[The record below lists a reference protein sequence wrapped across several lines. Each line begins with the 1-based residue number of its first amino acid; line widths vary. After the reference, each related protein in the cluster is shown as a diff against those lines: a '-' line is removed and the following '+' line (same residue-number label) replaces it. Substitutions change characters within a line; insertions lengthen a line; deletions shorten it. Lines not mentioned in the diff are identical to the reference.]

1 VAAHELRAFLKSPFC
16 ACGVGGS
23 VKPGACALSLA
34 KFAQFTSEQNAL
46 DQGLQNLPPPPESD
60 PTWQAVSF
68 AVEMATEATNG
79 KRDFSDRG
87 KRFAASRTQDFQ
99 FEFVQA

>member
-1 VAAHELRAFLKSPFC
+1 DFNPRSGHQRKAQGGAEGATLGRSREQAP
-16 ACGVGGS
+16 ARETGGS
-23 VKPGACALSLA
+23 RCAVAHFVGWATSLAVSLGLTALSLA

-68 AVEMATEATNG
+68 AVEMA
-79 KRDFSDRG
+79 
-87 KRFAASRTQDFQ
+87 
-99 FEFVQA
+99 